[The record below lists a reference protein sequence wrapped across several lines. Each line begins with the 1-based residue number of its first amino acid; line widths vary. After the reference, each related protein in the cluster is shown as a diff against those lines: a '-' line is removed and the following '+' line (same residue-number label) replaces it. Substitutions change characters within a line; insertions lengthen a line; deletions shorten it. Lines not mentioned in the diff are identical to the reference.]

1 MVPFKVIFP
10 VLVLLPIV
18 RPLPDAVELRDVLR
32 VTTKLVVLPTIV
44 REPLLKALVISDT
57 LIVELAVTVRIPPL
71 SDQPEPELAADEMVR
86 VWLLTLAVIN
96 KMTSIGMRAR
106 RANVKCMLMFFAFTF
121 FQDRRQPEQRSHPL
135 PSRKSDHRSHPNAGD
150 AESHPANI
158 NAHLQT
164 K

>member
-71 SDQPEPELAADEMVR
+71 SDQPDPELAAEEIVNVCPDTV
-86 VWLLTLAVIN
+86 AVETTIA
-96 KMTSIGMRAR
+96 SI
-106 RANVKCMLMFFAFTF
+106 
-121 FQDRRQPEQRSHPL
+121 
-135 PSRKSDHRSHPNAGD
+135 
-150 AESHPANI
+150 NI
-158 NAHLQT
+158 NCRPMDKNRLLIFICMFSVDRNGN
-164 K
+164 